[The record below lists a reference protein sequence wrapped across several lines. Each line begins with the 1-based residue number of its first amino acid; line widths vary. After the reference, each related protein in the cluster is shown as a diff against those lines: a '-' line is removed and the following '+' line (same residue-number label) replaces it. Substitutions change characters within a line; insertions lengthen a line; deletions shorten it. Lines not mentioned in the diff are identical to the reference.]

1 MNGLVGSLT
10 SPNDHNLSE
19 HHWKHS
25 PSSCG
30 SAAPV
35 VSAGLSALRYNGADC
50 NPGGWVTLRFHAE
63 NIDMGYGV
71 VHGMKAAKNFRGDN
85 IAYN

>member
-10 SPNDHNLSE
+10 SPNDHNLSV
-19 HHWKHS
+19 HRWKHS

-35 VSAGLSALRYNGADC
+35 VSEGCSPTRHNGAEYERPAGAATQLPQF
-50 NPGGWVTLRFHAE
+50 NYR
-63 NIDMGYGV
+63 V